1 MQQRYLYIFEM
12 LREEIKKPDSVQWFD
27 WKQMKLDVEAMFGQG
42 FAHEVHEQMT
52 EFYGSYIMGN
62 IEPRTS
68 LWSFIDFVAHRDDEI
83 GDWATDNIN
92 LMVLTHR
99 WIELENSR
107 ALKDILARLGQTGY
121 RANWQELRLA
131 MDERLRRMEVDGT
144 RNGMKETGYFYC
156 LLHAFTMIMMADV
169 EVETKMRLLDQ
180 FSGRWSFLRYM
191 YSVMTRSIIGFAF
204 TNFAS
209 VTNNLTNDKEYEPY
223 YHLYHSPLKERF
235 EELCDKGTKKDKL
248 QRALSKLEQRMK
260 QADRSNDLDILC
272 EVLFPDEFRDILNR
286 HRPKSYKELEGE
298 VCRIKQEMQG
308 TIQVLNEQI
317 NALATQ
323 LSAAVKA
330 SVPIIEIEQELLR
343 FPSQQALPIFMQLNT
358 LLMGNEAW
366 NLSSLAIR
374 DKILAKQQQELQLI
388 MNITAQQGSYVNG
401 MVQTQTNHG
410 VELNKQIP
418 AA

>member
-27 WKQMKLDVEAMFGQG
+27 WKQMKRDVEAMFGQG
-42 FAHEVHEQMT
+42 LAHEVHEQMT
-52 EFYGSYIMGN
+52 EYYRSYMMGE
-62 IEPRTS
+62 IEPRSS

-92 LMVLTHR
+92 LMTLTHR
-99 WIELENSR
+99 WIELESSR
-107 ALKDILARLGQTGY
+107 VLKDILARLGQTRY

-131 MDERLRRMEVDGT
+131 MDERLRRLEVDGT
-144 RNGMKETGYFYC
+144 RNGMKEVGYFYC
-156 LLHAFTMIMMADV
+156 LLHAFIMIMMADV
-169 EVETKMRLLDQ
+169 EMEMKMKLLNQ
-180 FSGRWSFLRYM
+180 FSGHWSFLRYM
-191 YSVMTRSIIGFAF
+191 YSVMTRSIIGFGF

-248 QRALSKLEQRMK
+248 QKALLKLEQRMK
-260 QADRSNDLDILC
+260 QADRSNDLDALC

-308 TIQVLNEQI
+308 TIHILNEQI
-317 NALATQ
+317 NALAAQ

-330 SVPIIEIEQELLR
+330 SVPIIEIEQELLH
-343 FPSQQALPIFMQLNT
+343 FPSQQALPLFMQLNT

-374 DKILAKQQQELQLI
+374 DKILAKQQQELQLS
-388 MNITAQQGSYVNG
+388 MNITAQPGSYVNG
-401 MVQTQTNHG
+401 MVQQQTNHG
-410 VELNKQIP
+410 IEPNKQIP